1 MTALTRD
8 PNQPDDERRDITPTQ
23 LFTAFSHDRRQHAV
37 AYLAQKPA
45 AIPLGD
51 LAEYIAIKEGE
62 PTNERYERVLT
73 DLAHCHL
80 PHLRDAGLV
89 RYSTDEEQ
97 VELAVGRTVVA
108 PYLELCGHA
117 NA

>member
-1 MTALTRD
+1 MPETRD

-23 LFTAFSHDRRQHAV
+23 LFTAFSNERRQHAV

-62 PTNERYERVLT
+62 PTYERYERVLT

-80 PHLRDAGLV
+80 PHLHDVGLV
-89 RYSTDEEQ
+89 RYNTDEGQ
-97 VELAVGRTVVA
+97 VEFAVKRNKVA
-108 PYLELCGHA
+108 PYLELAGHA
-117 NA
+117 DA